1 MALII
6 PVRGFHPTI
15 GRDCFLA
22 ENATIIGD
30 VVMGDECSV
39 WFNTVLR
46 GDVNSI
52 RIGNRVNIQ
61 DGSVL
66 HTLYQKSTIEI
77 GDDVSIGHNVTIHGA
92 KIRDYALV
100 GMGAVVMDDAEV
112 GEGAIVAAGAVVLS
126 RTKIGPNELWAG
138 APAKFIKMVDPAQ
151 SKEIN
156 QKIAHNY
163 LMYSRWYTDPESNRG
178 KPAFPGYGI
187 CSSELR
193 GLLLSDFVS
202 ALTSFRVAPALHLLS
217 CATPG
222 YSRLPACCCFVL
234 FSIISSVFSFI

>member
-6 PVRGFHPTI
+6 PVRGFTPQI
-15 GRDCFLA
+15 GEGCFLA
-22 ENATIIGD
+22 QNCTIIGD
-30 VVMGDECSV
+30 VVIGDECSV

-92 KIRDYALV
+92 KIHNYALV

-112 GEGAIVAAGAVVLS
+112 GEGAIVAAGSVVLS
-126 RTKIGPNELWAG
+126 RTKIGPNELWGG
-138 APAKFIKMVDPAQ
+138 APAKFIKMVDPEQ

-156 QKIAHNY
+156 RKIAHNY
-163 LMYSRWYTDPESNRG
+163 LMYSRWYDPEST
-178 KPAFPGYGI
+178 A
-187 CSSELR
+187 E
-193 GLLLSDFVS
+193 
-202 ALTSFRVAPALHLLS
+202 
-217 CATPG
+217 
-222 YSRLPACCCFVL
+222 
-234 FSIISSVFSFI
+234 